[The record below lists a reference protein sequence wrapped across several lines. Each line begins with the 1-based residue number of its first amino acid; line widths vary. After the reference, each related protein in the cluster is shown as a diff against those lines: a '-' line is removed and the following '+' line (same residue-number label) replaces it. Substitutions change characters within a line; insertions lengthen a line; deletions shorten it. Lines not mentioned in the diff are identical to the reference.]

1 MEAICH
7 CSASKTRKHY
17 KIRNQRVNG
26 TIILNTNPKTGE
38 SHKESWKWPKE
49 VSPRSIK
56 SLLRLSL
63 PEIES
68 WRRETAVLKC
78 VFALKCVQ
86 VRSDKNLTHVF
97 VDEKFSSPSNK
108 SSRRRNCVLNKIGQH
123 NTTNIFD
130 YINLAGKFSYL
141 RKTFRRF

>member
-1 MEAICH
+1 MEAICQ

-38 SHKESWKWPKE
+38 SHKESRKLPKK
-49 VSPRSIK
+49 VAPRSIK

-68 WRRETAVLKC
+68 
-78 VFALKCVQ
+78 
-86 VRSDKNLTHVF
+86 
-97 VDEKFSSPSNK
+97 
-108 SSRRRNCVLNKIGQH
+108 
-123 NTTNIFD
+123 
-130 YINLAGKFSYL
+130 
-141 RKTFRRF
+141 